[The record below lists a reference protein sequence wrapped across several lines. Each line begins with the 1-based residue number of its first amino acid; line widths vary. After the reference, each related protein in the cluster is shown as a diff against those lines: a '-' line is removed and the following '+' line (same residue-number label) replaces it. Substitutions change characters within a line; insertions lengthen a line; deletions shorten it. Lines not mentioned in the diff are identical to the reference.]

1 MPSSAS
7 AEVAEALVVNAGPLI
22 ALARSGALD
31 LVGRLPINYV
41 CPLQVRTELDEG
53 ARSGYVDIRVP
64 WLEAVPLATPLD
76 SVARATL
83 DAGEAA
89 VIQLARERNIEWVC
103 IDDRKG
109 RRAALAVG
117 LRVTGSLGL
126 LVRAKIVGLVPAIRP
141 FVERAMSDGVWYDP
155 DLTHR
160 VLTDLGE

>member
-1 MPSSAS
+1 MPESI
-7 AEVAEALVVNAGPLI
+7 VVNAGPLI
-22 ALARSGALD
+22 ALARAGAID
-31 LVGRLPINYV
+31 IAGRLPVHYV

-53 ARSGYVDIRVP
+53 ARAGYLDIRVP
-64 WLEAVPLATPLD
+64 WLEVVPLTAPLD
-76 SVARATL
+76 SVAIATL

-89 VIQLARERNIEWVC
+89 VIQLARERSIEWVC

-126 LVRAKIVGLVPAIRP
+126 LVRAKMVGLVPAIRP
-141 FVERAMSDGVWYDP
+141 FIERAMNDGVWYDP
-155 DLTHR
+155 DLTRR